1 MIVRSLLDIQT
12 ILDATNVILK
22 PKQVFHHLTT
32 LMHPCAIHAILVQ
45 VFFGLLLNNFRFLPS
60 IFVSIKKSNKHKSGS
75 QYIYSHQ
82 NLNSS
87 TFLLIICFLSISDHF
102 NKKRPVEYDDLKY
115 SRKETKYQM
124 KELCIYM

>member
-12 ILDATNVILK
+12 IPDATNVILK

-60 IFVSIKKSNKHKSGS
+60 IFVSKKKVEQTQIWISVYLFTPKPK
-75 QYIYSHQ
+75 
-82 NLNSS
+82 
-87 TFLLIICFLSISDHF
+87 LINIFINYMLSFHF
-102 NKKRPVEYDDLKY
+102 RSL
-115 SRKETKYQM
+115 
-124 KELCIYM
+124 